1 MKKKGD
7 RKSVVAPAR
16 VIRTYTHTG
25 SVISWALSQ
34 FRWVRKNGGKEGQY
48 DEIKTYHAVESWNRH
63 VVVHFFESQFDFG
76 SNKIKCSFQL
86 FSTDVTLSTLFAS
99 HLHTQIN
106 NSINCPTIAK
116 TRSQLNLKQVE
127 MKNFSRSD
135 VNRRRDAMD
144 APKQMILSFPSFCS
158 FFFYSL
164 PSSSSFPPSC
174 LVLSRHVTRVKE
186 RGGPPPSVQ
195 NIKKERKREMATV
208 RWLEE
213 QQAVGIRP
221 PPPHMYITLFFSSFF
236 FTTLFRRLIINPLT
250 SLFFFLARSFYP
262 VEGRKLERCKFYF
275 NLKTNLI
282 KIRKN

>member
-1 MKKKGD
+1 MLDICPALTHRVCNIIISINIYPKIDLVAIKISLNKFLKKKKWDLVTNRMGHPLPWTCCWRKRESRKNKKKYFEKKKGD

-158 FFFYSL
+158 FFFL
-164 PSSSSFPPSC
+164 FP
-174 LVLSRHVTRVKE
+174 
-186 RGGPPPSVQ
+186 
-195 NIKKERKREMATV
+195 
-208 RWLEE
+208 
-213 QQAVGIRP
+213 
-221 PPPHMYITLFFSSFF
+221 
-236 FTTLFRRLIINPLT
+236 
-250 SLFFFLARSFYP
+250 SLFFKFPTLVSCFVQTCDPGKR
-262 VEGRKLERCKFYF
+262 EGGTTTFCTKY
-275 NLKTNLI
+275 
-282 KIRKN
+282 

>member
-1 MKKKGD
+1 
-7 RKSVVAPAR
+7 
-16 VIRTYTHTG
+16 
-25 SVISWALSQ
+25 
-34 FRWVRKNGGKEGQY
+34 
-48 DEIKTYHAVESWNRH
+48 
-63 VVVHFFESQFDFG
+63 
-76 SNKIKCSFQL
+76 
-86 FSTDVTLSTLFAS
+86 
-99 HLHTQIN
+99 
-106 NSINCPTIAK
+106 
-116 TRSQLNLKQVE
+116 

-250 SLFFFLARSFYP
+250 SLFFFFGALFLS
-262 VEGRKLERCKFYF
+262 GRGTETRTLQILF
-275 NLKTNLI
+275 
-282 KIRKN
+282 